1 MIRDIA
7 LYVDDRPL
15 SARLAELA
23 VLLARRFDARLVGVH
38 VGSLLTMPIFL
49 DAGPS
54 PELLEAL
61 EEEMLKR
68 ADAARAQF
76 DAVLARAGVVGEW
89 RLDRGALIGEALVHA
104 RYADLVVIGQHD
116 PDRDSSTFARVSPAD
131 LVLAAGRPVLV
142 VPHAGSFADVGQ
154 RVIVAWNGSREA
166 TRAVHDA
173 MPILRTAQQVA
184 VLTIDRSAD
193 DVDPGRWPGA
203 DIAAHLAR
211 HGVNVATRHSIG
223 GEVSVADALLNLV
236 ADDGAD
242 LVVMGAYGTSRAREF
257 VLGGATRDLLRTMTV
272 PVLMSH

>member
-1 MIRDIA
+1 MIREIA

-23 VLLARRFDARLVGVH
+23 AVLARRFDARLVGVH
-38 VGSLLTMPIFL
+38 VGSLLTLPLFL
-49 DAGPS
+49 DTGPS
-54 PELLEAL
+54 AELLEAL
-61 EEEMLKR
+61 EAEMLAR
-68 ADAARAQF
+68 AGRARAQF
-76 DAVLARAGVVGEW
+76 DAVLARSGVAGEW
-89 RLDRGALIGEALVHA
+89 RLDRTSLAGEALVHA
-104 RYADLVVIGQHD
+104 RHADLVMIGQHD
-116 PDRDSSTFARVSPAD
+116 PEREASTFARVSPAD

-142 VPHAGSFADVGQ
+142 VPHAGRFADAGQ

-173 MPILRTAQQVA
+173 MPILRAAREVA
-184 VLTIDRSAD
+184 VLTIENSAGD
-193 DVDPGRWPGA
+193 ADPGRWPGA

-211 HGVNVATRHSIG
+211 HGVNVATRHAIG

-242 LVVMGAYGTSRAREF
+242 LIVMGAYGTSRAREF

>member
-1 MIRDIA
+1 MIREIA

-15 SARLAELA
+15 SGRIAELA
-23 VLLARRFDARLVGVH
+23 AVLARRFEARLVGVH
-38 VGSLLTMPIFL
+38 VGNVLTLPLFL

-54 PELLEAL
+54 AELLDAL
-61 EEEMLKR
+61 EAEMLKR
-68 ADAARAQF
+68 AEAAHALFDDALR
-76 DAVLARAGVVGEW
+76 RNGVPGEW
-89 RLDRGALIGEALVHA
+89 RLDRASLASEAFVHA

-116 PDRDSSTFARVSPAD
+116 RDRDRSTFASVSPAD

-142 VPHAGSFADVGQ
+142 VPHAGRFADAGQ

-166 TRAVHDA
+166 ARAVHDA
-173 MPILRTAQQVA
+173 MPILRAAREVS
-184 VLTIDRSAD
+184 VLTLDAD
-193 DVDPGRWPGA
+193 AGDGDPERWPGA

-211 HGVNVATRHSIG
+211 HGVKVATRHSVR
-223 GEVSVADALLNLV
+223 GEISVADALLNRV

-242 LVVMGAYGTSRAREF
+242 LIVMGAYGTARAREF